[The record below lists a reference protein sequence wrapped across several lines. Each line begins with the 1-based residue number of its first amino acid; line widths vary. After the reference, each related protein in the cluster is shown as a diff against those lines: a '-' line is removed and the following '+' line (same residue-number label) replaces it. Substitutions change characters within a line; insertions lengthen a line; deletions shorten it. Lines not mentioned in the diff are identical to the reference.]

1 MIFTPTRRSFFVN
14 ISSVIIFCFQSHLKA
29 DLHEAIKYFFLLHRR
44 RRHRWNYLNGLVIR
58 WHSSSHYDE
67 AKWWFTIWKSLA
79 RKTFDMVLIIKV
91 LSFLKHFLVGFFE
104 VYALVWDKENE
115 MRRVHVHCHGVNNK
129 GRAWRY
135 LWHEFRDVKFEVFLR

>member
-1 MIFTPTRRSFFVN
+1 MMRQN
-14 ISSVIIFCFQSHLKA
+14 D
-29 DLHEAIKYFFLLHRR
+29 DLQFERA
-44 RRHRWNYLNGLVIR
+44 WQG
-58 WHSSSHYDE
+58 
-67 AKWWFTIWKSLA
+67 
-79 RKTFDMVLIIKV
+79 KTFDMVLIIKV

-135 LWHEFRDVKFEVFLR
+135 L